1 MFEESTFERTY
12 IEELFT
18 KNLVLLLI
26 GKKLNINNML
36 PEKNTNCEGVNEEG
50 VEAVATTSVIC
61 KNHPQVVCRLP
72 FLLLCPAQQN
82 Q

>member
-26 GKKLNINNML
+26 GKKLNRYNML
-36 PEKNTNCEGVNEEG
+36 PEKKTNCEGVE
-50 VEAVATTSVIC
+50 
-61 KNHPQVVCRLP
+61 K
-72 FLLLCPAQQN
+72 
-82 Q
+82 